1 MAADTR
7 LYRSKRS
14 AVINRRVAIRSIGCR
29 CNMLR
34 SVKPCAVAL
43 REATPSAASQS
54 LAGARGQITQVP
66 GPEFYPLE
74 WTPYGLRSNLEG
86 GLVPGGRSTCPG
98 AESLRNRSFAEHR
111 PLVDG

>member
-1 MAADTR
+1 MTARGPVAADTR

-34 SVKPCAVAL
+34 TVKPCAVAL

-54 LAGARGQITQVP
+54 LAGFNESFNGKTGV
-66 GPEFYPLE
+66 
-74 WTPYGLRSNLEG
+74 G
-86 GLVPGGRSTCPG
+86 GLNFR
-98 AESLRNRSFAEHR
+98 
-111 PLVDG
+111 